1 MSSSRLSSP
10 KLTASQQ
17 KMQALGLLT
26 DFDLALHLPLRYE
39 DETQIQTI
47 DSIYPGQQVQL
58 EGVVENV
65 AIQMA
70 HRRQLT
76 ATFRDATGKLA
87 LRWIH
92 FYGSQKTQ
100 LEKAGLIRIRGEVRG
115 SSLWGYE
122 IIHPKISK
130 AGTSLPTTLTPI
142 YPSTE
147 GLTQPVL
154 RKAIQSALTR
164 VKLFDSVPEALQQ
177 KYGLPSFSQSIHT
190 LHNPSAEEDTQSLMD
205 KTHPAWERVKFDEL
219 LAQQIALQLA
229 REERAKLRAPH
240 IKTDDCSLF
249 EQVGQACGFALTTAQ
264 QRVLIEI
271 KQDLQRPFPMHRLL
285 QGDVGSGKTI
295 VAALAATWVLQN
307 GYQVAVMAPTEIL
320 AEQHYLKMQ
329 KWFAGTGIEVAWLS
343 GSLKVKEKRET
354 QEKIQSGHAHLVVGT
369 QALIQKGVEFA
380 HLGLMIVDE
389 QHRFGVE
396 QRLSLSKKGEDQLE
410 DIIPHQLSMSATPI
424 PRTLA
429 MSYLADLDVSVI
441 DELPP
446 GRQAVLTKLMKT
458 ERRDELLSRLAL
470 ECEVG
475 KQAYWVCPLV
485 EESEALQ
492 LQTAVDTH
500 QYIQQYLPQCR
511 VGLLHGRMHAD
522 EKAQVMQ
529 LFASHQLDILVATT
543 VIEVG
548 VDVPNASIMVIEHAE
563 RFGLAQLHQLRGRV
577 GRGSTASVCFLL
589 YQEPLSQTAKL
600 RLKALHETND
610 GFVIAQRDLEQRGP
624 GEFLGLRQS
633 GEQMLRFADIALDQT
648 VLEHAREAA
657 EIMLRDYPQ
666 AAHEHVR
673 RWMKGR
679 ENYLRS

>member
-1 MSSSRLSSP
+1 MTPPKLSSE
-10 KLTASQQ
+10 KLTASQV
-17 KMQALGLLT
+17 KMQALGLVT
-26 DFDLALHLPLRYE
+26 DFDLVLHLPLRYE

-47 DSIYPGQQVQL
+47 DTIYPGQQVQL
-58 EGVVENV
+58 EGIVEDV
-65 AIQMA
+65 TVQIA

-76 ATFRDATGKLA
+76 ATFRDQTGKLT

-92 FYGSQKTQ
+92 FYGSQKAQ

-115 SSLWGYE
+115 GSLWGYE
-122 IIHPKISK
+122 IVHPKISK
-130 AGTSLPTTLTPI
+130 AGVSLPTTLTPI

-154 RKAIQSALTR
+154 RKAIQAALTR
-164 VKLFDSVPEALQQ
+164 VKLYDSVPEALQY
-177 KYGLPSFSQSIHT
+177 KYGLPSFEQSIHT
-190 LHNPSAEEDTQSLMD
+190 LHNPSSNEDTQCLMD

-229 REERAKLRAPH
+229 RDERVKLQAPR
-240 IKTDDCSLF
+240 IMMSSTILF
-249 EQVGQACGFALTTAQ
+249 DHVCQVCGFELTQAQ
-264 QRVLIEI
+264 QRVLAEI
-271 KQDLQRPFPMHRLL
+271 QQDLQCSFPMHRLL

-295 VAALAATWVLQN
+295 VAALVAAWVLQN
-307 GYQVAVMAPTEIL
+307 HYQVAVMAPTEIL

-329 KWFAGTGIEVAWLS
+329 KWFEGTGIAVVWLS
-343 GSLKVKEKRET
+343 GSLKAKEKREI
-354 QEKIQSGHAHLVVGT
+354 QEHIRLGQAHLVVGT
-369 QALIQKGVEFA
+369 QALIQKGVKFA
-380 HLGLMIVDE
+380 CLGLMIVDE

-396 QRLSLSKKGEDQLE
+396 QRLSLSEKGEDNLE
-410 DIIPHQLSMSATPI
+410 DLIPHQLSMSATPI

-429 MSYLADLDVSVI
+429 MSYLADVDVSVI

-446 GRQAVLTKLMKT
+446 GRQAILTKLMKI
-458 ERRDELLSRLAL
+458 ERRDELLVRLKK
-470 ECEVG
+470 ECEMG
-475 KQAYWVCPLV
+475 KQVYWVCPLV
-485 EESEALQ
+485 EESEVLQ

-500 QYIQQYLPQCR
+500 QHIQQRLPQCR
-511 VGLLHGRMHAD
+511 VGLLHGRMPAD
-522 EKAQVMQ
+522 EKAQIMQ

-577 GRGSTASVCFLL
+577 GRGNVASVCFLL

-610 GFVIAQRDLEQRGP
+610 GFVIAQKDLEQRGP

-633 GEQMLRFADIALDQT
+633 GEQMLRFADITLDQIT
-648 VLEHAREAA
+648 LDHAREAA

-666 AAHEHVR
+666 AAHEHVQ
-673 RWMKGR
+673 RWLKGR
-679 ENYLRS
+679 KNYLRT